1 MTFTAMEASYPATAL
16 SNPLQYLSPQPIG
29 RQIAQ
34 PLGLPQMSPYGPVTS
49 PEDQI
54 LPQEHLVSPV
64 TFWDKLARQGLR
76 YGAAAA
82 RQVLDAVLS
91 QQAPVINGPANGAQ
105 PIAAAVP
112 QAQPIAAAVPQ
123 AQQYAAALPQ
133 GQPYAVT
140 PAPVPA
146 AAQIPQAVPQAMAA
160 QQMAP
165 AAGYAAQP
173 QQAALAAL
181 QAAQQAVAQPAAPG
195 AAAAYAA
202 QPQAAQA
209 YPMAQP
215 QAAHVPAA
223 AGAAV

>member
-91 QQAPVINGPANGAQ
+91 QQAPAINGPANGAQ
-105 PIAAAVP
+105 PIAV
-112 QAQPIAAAVPQ
+112 AVPQ